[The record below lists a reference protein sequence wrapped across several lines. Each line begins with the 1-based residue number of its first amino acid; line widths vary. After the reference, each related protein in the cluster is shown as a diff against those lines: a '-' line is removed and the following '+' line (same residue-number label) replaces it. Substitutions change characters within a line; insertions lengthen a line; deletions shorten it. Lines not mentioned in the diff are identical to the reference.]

1 VVSVDE
7 RSPIVD
13 VCGLLGDVDGGLFD
27 VLRLSC
33 LLLGPTNTI
42 EYNKSK

>member
-7 RSPIVD
+7 LSPIVD
-13 VCGLLGDVDGGLFD
+13 VGELLGDVDSGLFD

-42 EYNKSK
+42 EYCESK